1 MKHGRKTKERLAE
14 AKARAQANR
23 EIWYALKMQIEL
35 AIRDGCESRSN
46 TTPLKRQN
54 VFAAPEQ
61 NYGI

>member
-1 MKHGRKTKERLAE
+1 VEYFLERIIRMVDEGQLQN
-14 AKARAQANR
+14 KSW
-23 EIWYALKMQIEL
+23 IHVLGTCEL
-35 AIRDGCESRSN
+35 ETAVCESRSN

>member
-1 MKHGRKTKERLAE
+1 MV
-14 AKARAQANR
+14 
-23 EIWYALKMQIEL
+23 
-35 AIRDGCESRSN
+35 CESRSN